1 MIMINKTMTL
11 ATFGIVVSM
20 GVQAQTIEDGI
31 KALYNGRYTTAKNA
45 FQKNISKPEG
55 TYWLVQTYLTG
66 MPQNKAEA
74 QKVLT
79 AALAAKPNEALL
91 LAAKGQIDLMDK
103 KTAEARQAFEAAVT
117 NAGKKDK
124 AEVLNAV
131 GRAISKVYDNIDK
144 IGDINYAVQVLEEA
158 SKIKNKNTWMLAD
171 IYTNLGDALRK
182 AKPGDGTAAFGAYQ
196 NAVSTDAKFALAY
209 YRMAQIFKSQKNWEV
224 YMENLN
230 KAISADE
237 SFIHA
242 YSDYYLYQIGRFDPA
257 GAQPYV
263 DKIIAHS
270 DPDPNNDRY
279 RAQTLW
285 LEKKYDEAINI
296 AKTVVQKAG
305 DNTNPVVYR
314 LLADTYLTTGDT
326 TSAIP
331 YINKFFETVSN
342 DELKPN
348 DFVLKA
354 VALANT
360 PGKEKEVFQS
370 FIDGASAVE
379 DLDEKTDLLKNAAD
393 FYAKKQDYTNQA
405 NILMKILDFKK
416 NPTIN
421 DYFSPGLAYY
431 RAKNYT
437 DSWKIFNDIR
447 TKFSDQNY
455 GYLWSFYNSSI
466 YDTVAPYKTVIEDGN
481 KLIEFSKTDKSE
493 DAKAN
498 LFKAAKQ
505 LGMIYFNDVSKTI
518 KDNNK
523 AAEYIKL
530 AVDYA
535 PNEEDKK
542 EVQGY
547 FDYITSLIK
556 KGDAKK

>member
-11 ATFGIVVSM
+11 ATLGIVVSM
-20 GVQAQTIEDGI
+20 GVQAQSIEDGI

-45 FQKNISKPEG
+45 FQKNISKPEA

-66 MPQNKAEA
+66 VPQNKAEA
-74 QKVLT
+74 QKVLA

-103 KTAEARQAFEAAVT
+103 KTAEAKQAFEAAIT
-117 NAGKKDK
+117 NAGKKEK
-124 AEVLNAV
+124 ATVLNAV

-158 SKIKNKNTWMLAD
+158 SKIKNKDTWMLAD

-182 AKPGDGTAAFGAYQ
+182 ARPGDGTAAFGAYQ

-237 SFIHA
+237 SFVPS
-242 YSDYYLYQIGRFDPA
+242 YVDYYLYQIGRLDPA

-270 DPDPNNDRY
+270 DPDPNNDY
-279 RAQTLW
+279 YKAQTLW
-285 LEKKYDEAINI
+285 LEKKYDEAINV
-296 AKTVVQKAG
+296 AKTVIQKAG
-305 DNTNPVVYR
+305 DNTNPVTYR
-314 LLADTYLTTGDT
+314 LLADTYLTKGDT
-326 TSAIP
+326 AAAVP
-331 YINKFFETVSN
+331 YINNFFATVGN

-370 FIDGASAVE
+370 FIDGANAIE
-379 DLDEKTDLLKNAAD
+379 DLDEKIVLLKNAAD
-393 FYAKKQDYTNQA
+393 FYAKKQDYNNQA
-405 NILMKILDFKK
+405 QILMKVLEIKK
-416 NPTIN
+416 EPTIN
-421 DYFSPGLAYY
+421 DLFAPGVAYY
-431 RAKNYT
+431 FAKNYK
-437 DSWKIFNDIR
+437 DSWKLFNDVR

-455 GYLWSFYNSSI
+455 GYLWTYRNSSI

-481 KLIEFSKTDKSE
+481 RLIEFSKTDKAE
-493 DAKAN
+493 DAKTN

-505 LGMIYFNDVSKTI
+505 LGMIYFNDTSKTI

-523 AAEYIKL
+523 AAEYLKL

-547 FDYITSLIK
+547 YEYITALIK
-556 KGDAKK
+556 KGEAKK

>member
-1 MIMINKTMTL
+1 MTL
-11 ATFGIVVSM
+11 ATLGIVVSM
-20 GVQAQTIEDGI
+20 GVQAQSIEDGI

-45 FQKNISKPEG
+45 FQKNISNPEAA
-55 TYWLVQTYLTG
+55 YWLVQTYLTG
-66 MPQNKAEA
+66 VPQNKAEA

-103 KTAEARQAFEAAVT
+103 KTAEAKQAFESAVT
-117 NAGKKDK
+117 NAGKKEK

-171 IYTNLGDALRK
+171 INTNLGDALRK
-182 AKPGDGTAAFGAYQ
+182 ARPGDGTAAFGAYQ
-196 NAVSTDAKFALAY
+196 NAVSSDPKFALAY
-209 YRMAQIFKSQKNWEV
+209 YKMAQIFKSQKNWEV

-237 SFIHA
+237 SFIPA
-242 YSDYYLYQIGRFDPA
+242 YADFYLYQIGRLDPA

-270 DPDPNNDRY
+270 DPDPNNDY
-279 RAQTLW
+279 YKAQTLW
-285 LEKKYDEAINI
+285 LEKKYDEAISV
-296 AKTVVQKAG
+296 AKGIIQKAG
-305 DNTNPVVYR
+305 DNTNPSTYR
-314 LLADTYLTTGDT
+314 LLADTYLTAGDT
-326 TSAIP
+326 TNAVP

-342 DELKPN
+342 EELKPN

-354 VALANT
+354 VGLAST
-360 PGKEKEVFQS
+360 PGKEKEVYQS
-370 FIDGASAVE
+370 FLDGVNMEE
-379 DLDEKTDLLKNAAD
+379 DLANKIDLLKNASD
-393 FYAKKQDYTNQA
+393 YYAKKQDYTNQA
-405 NILMKILDFKK
+405 QILMKVLEIKK
-416 NPTIN
+416 NPVIN

-437 DSWKIFNDIR
+437 ESWKVFNDIR
-447 TKFSDQNY
+447 TKFGDQNY
-455 GYLWSFYNSSI
+455 GYLWTFYNSSI

-481 KLIEFSKTDKSE
+481 KLIEFSKTDKAE
-493 DAKAN
+493 DAKSN

-505 LGMIYFNDVSKTI
+505 LGMIYFNDASKTI

-523 AAEYIKL
+523 AVEYLKL

-535 PNEEDKK
+535 PNEDAKK
-542 EVQGY
+542 EAQGY
-547 FDYITSLIK
+547 VDYVSSLIK
-556 KGDAKK
+556 QQAK